1 MPREYVKVP
10 MIMQMEALECGAAAL
25 AMVLAYY
32 GKWVPLEQVRGDC
45 GISRDGSNA
54 KNILL
59 AARAYGLEAGGLRM
73 EVKQL
78 EGIALPA
85 IIHWNFNHFVVFSG
99 YRKGKAVLNDP
110 ARGIVQV
117 SMEEFSR
124 SYTGIALQF
133 KPSESFVKSGRP
145 RSILAFARSRME
157 GMLLPFIFIVL
168 TGLIMAITG
177 ILNPLFSRVFVDR
190 ILSGGQTEW
199 LYPLLGG
206 MVAVALIQFSVGIF
220 QNIYLLKIEGKFSI
234 SANAEFLWH
243 VLRLPMVFFTQRM
256 AGDIASRQRS
266 NQSIAA
272 TLLNLLAPQILN
284 MAMLVL
290 YLLIMLRY
298 SLILTLVGVAAV
310 LINIYVANAIS
321 KKRIA
326 ITRVQARD
334 ESRLIGAT
342 LTGIDMIETLKAAGA
357 ESGFFQTW
365 SGYQASANKAAVRF
379 ARTNQYLGVLPG
391 AMQKLSEITVLGF
404 GVYLIIRG
412 QFTVGMLLA
421 FQGFLSAFMR
431 PVSAVVEAGQ
441 GIQEMRTAMERIE
454 DVLKYPVDIKE
465 EKPSLDTEY
474 KKIEGHLVMKDV
486 SFGYSPLGEPLI
498 KGFSMELKP
507 GSSIAFVGPSGC
519 GKSTLAKLISG
530 LYKPWSGEISF
541 DGIPVAQIPRPVL
554 TGSLA
559 VVDQDIT
566 VFGDTISNNIKM
578 WDESIE
584 DFEMILAA
592 KDAQILEDVMAREN
606 GFQYHMMEDGKD
618 FSGGQRQ
625 RFEIARLLAQDPTV
639 IILDE
644 ATSALDARTEHEVVK
659 AIRDRNITSI
669 FIAHRL
675 STIRDCDEI
684 IVMDKGKVVERGRHE
699 ELIACNSLYSR
710 LVTTE

>member
-1 MPREYVKVP
+1 MSTKCVKVP
-10 MIMQMEALECGAAAL
+10 QIMQMEALECGAAAL
-25 AMVLAYY
+25 AMVLAYH
-32 GKWVPLEQVRGDC
+32 GKWIPLEQVRGDC

-54 KNILL
+54 KNIVL
-59 AARAYGLEAGGLRM
+59 AARAYGLEASGLRM
-73 EVKQL
+73 EVEQL
-78 EGIALPA
+78 EGIPLPA
-85 IIHWNFNHFVVFSG
+85 IIHWNFNHFVVLDGFS
-99 YRKGKAVLNDP
+99 KGKAILNDP

-124 SYTGIALQF
+124 SFTGIALQF
-133 KPSESFVKSGRP
+133 KPTEAFVKGGKP
-145 RSILAFARSRME
+145 RSILAFARSRIE
-157 GMLLPFIFIVL
+157 GMILPFIFIVL
-168 TGLIMAITG
+168 IGLIMAIIG
-177 ILNPLFSRVFVDR
+177 IVNPVFSRVFVDR

-199 LYPLLGG
+199 LYPLLGA
-206 MVAVALIQFSVGIF
+206 MVAVAIIQFTVGIL
-220 QNIYLLKIEGKFSI
+220 QNVYLLKIEGKFAI
-234 SANAEFLWH
+234 TANAEFLWH

-256 AGDIASRQRS
+256 AGDIAGRQRS

-272 TLLNLLAPQILN
+272 TLLSMLAPQILN
-284 MAMLVL
+284 MAMLVF

-298 SLILTLVGVAAV
+298 NVILTLVGVTAV
-310 LINIYVANAIS
+310 LINLYVANVIS

-334 ESRLIGAT
+334 ESKLIGAT

-357 ESGFFQTW
+357 ENGFFQTW

-379 ARTNQYLGVLPG
+379 ARTNQYLGVVPG

-404 GVYLIIRG
+404 GVYLIMQG

-431 PVSAVVEAGQ
+431 PVNAVVEAGQ

-454 DVLKYPVDIKE
+454 DVLKYPADIKP
-465 EKPSLDTEY
+465 EKPSLDVEY
-474 KKIEGHLVMKDV
+474 KKIKGHLVMKGV
-486 SFGYSPLGEPLI
+486 TFGYSPLAAPLI
-498 KGFSMELKP
+498 TGFDLDLKP
-507 GSSIAFVGPSGC
+507 GASVAFVGSSGC

-541 DGIPVAQIPRPVL
+541 DGIPIGEIPRPVL

-592 KDAQILEDVMAREN
+592 KDAQIHEDVMARED
-606 GFQYHMMEDGKD
+606 GYQYRMMEDGKD

-644 ATSALDARTEHEVVK
+644 ATSALDAKTEYEVVK
-659 AIRDRNITSI
+659 AIKNRDITCV

-699 ELIACNSLYSR
+699 DLIKQSGLYTR

>member
-1 MPREYVKVP
+1 MSKKYVKVP
-10 MIMQMEALECGAAAL
+10 QIMQMEALECGAAAL

-32 GKWVPLEQVRGDC
+32 GKWIPLEQVRSDC

-54 KNILL
+54 KNIII
-59 AARAYGLEAGGLRM
+59 AARAYGLEASGLRL
-73 EVKQL
+73 EVEQL
-78 EGIALPA
+78 AGVPLPL
-85 IIHWNFNHFVVFSG
+85 IIHWNFNHFVVFDGFS
-99 YRKGKAVLNDP
+99 KGKAVLNDP
-110 ARGIVQV
+110 ARGVVQV

-124 SYTGIALQF
+124 SFTGIALQF
-133 KPSESFVKSGRP
+133 KPTEAFEKGGKP
-145 RSILAFARSRME
+145 RSVLAFARSRME
-157 GMLLPFIFIVL
+157 GMLRPFIFIVL
-168 TGLIMAITG
+168 TGLIMALTG
-177 ILNPLFSRVFVDR
+177 IISPVFSRIFVDR
-190 ILSGGQTEW
+190 ILTGAQTDW
-199 LYPLLGG
+199 LYPLLGA
-206 MVAVALIQFSVGIF
+206 MVAVAALQFTVGIL
-220 QNIYLLKIEGKFSI
+220 QNVYLLKIEGKFAVT
-234 SANAEFLWH
+234 ANAGFLWH

-266 NQSIAA
+266 NQNIAS
-272 TLLNLLAPQILN
+272 TLLSMLAPQVLN
-284 MAMLVL
+284 MAMLVF

-298 SLILTLVGVAAV
+298 NVILTMVGVAAV
-310 LINIYVANAIS
+310 LINLYTANVIS

-334 ESRLIGAT
+334 ESKLTGAT

-379 ARTNQYLGVLPG
+379 ARTNQYLGVVPS

-404 GVYLIIRG
+404 GVYLIMQG

-431 PVSAVVEAGQ
+431 PVNAVLEAGQ

-454 DVLKYPVDIKE
+454 DVLKYPADIHWE
-465 EKPSLDTEY
+465 SPSLDVEY
-474 KKIEGHLVMKDV
+474 KKIKGHLVMKDV
-486 SFGYSPLGEPLI
+486 TFGYSPLAPPLI
-498 KGFSMELKP
+498 TGFELELKP
-507 GSSIAFVGPSGC
+507 GASVAFVGPSGC

-541 DGIPVAQIPRPVL
+541 DGIPLDEIPRPVL

-592 KDAQILEDVMAREN
+592 KDAQIHEDVMARQD
-606 GFQYHMMEDGKD
+606 GYQYHMMEDGKD

-644 ATSALDARTEHEVVK
+644 ATSALDAKTENEVVK
-659 AIRDRNITSI
+659 AIRNRDITCV

-684 IVMDKGKVVERGRHE
+684 IVMDKGRVVERGRHE
-699 ELIACNSLYSR
+699 DLIKQNGLYSR
-710 LVTTE
+710 LVTTQ

>member
-1 MPREYVKVP
+1 
-10 MIMQMEALECGAAAL
+10 
-25 AMVLAYY
+25 
-32 GKWVPLEQVRGDC
+32 
-45 GISRDGSNA
+45 
-54 KNILL
+54 
-59 AARAYGLEAGGLRM
+59 
-73 EVKQL
+73 
-78 EGIALPA
+78 
-85 IIHWNFNHFVVFSG
+85 
-99 YRKGKAVLNDP
+99 
-110 ARGIVQV
+110 
-117 SMEEFSR
+117 
-124 SYTGIALQF
+124 
-133 KPSESFVKSGRP
+133 
-145 RSILAFARSRME
+145 
-157 GMLLPFIFIVL
+157 
-168 TGLIMAITG
+168 LIMAIIG
-177 ILNPLFSRVFVDR
+177 IVNPVFSRVFVDR

-199 LYPLLGG
+199 LYPLLGA
-206 MVAVALIQFSVGIF
+206 MVAVAIIQFTVGIL
-220 QNIYLLKIEGKFSI
+220 QNVYLLKIEGKFAI
-234 SANAEFLWH
+234 TANAEFLWH

-272 TLLNLLAPQILN
+272 TLLSMLAPQILN
-284 MAMLVL
+284 MAMLVF

-298 SLILTLVGVAAV
+298 NVILTLVGVTAV
-310 LINIYVANAIS
+310 LINLYVANVIS

-334 ESRLIGAT
+334 ESKLIGAT

-357 ESGFFQTW
+357 ENGFFQTW

-379 ARTNQYLGVLPG
+379 ARTNQYLGVVPG

-404 GVYLIIRG
+404 GVYLIMQG

-431 PVSAVVEAGQ
+431 PVNAVVEAGQ

-454 DVLKYPVDIKE
+454 DVLKYPADIKP
-465 EKPSLDTEY
+465 EKPSLDVEY
-474 KKIEGHLVMKDV
+474 KKIKGHLVMKGV
-486 SFGYSPLGEPLI
+486 TFGYSPLAAPLI
-498 KGFSMELKP
+498 TGFDLDLKP
-507 GSSIAFVGPSGC
+507 GASVAFVGSSGC

-541 DGIPVAQIPRPVL
+541 DGIPIGEIPRPVL

-592 KDAQILEDVMAREN
+592 KDAQIHEDVMARED
-606 GFQYHMMEDGKD
+606 GYQYRMMEDGKD

-644 ATSALDARTEHEVVK
+644 ATSALDAKTEYEVVK
-659 AIRDRNITSI
+659 AIKNRDITCV

-699 ELIACNSLYSR
+699 DLIKQSGLYTR